1 MSRLL
6 RHAALAGLALLVSAC
21 AEGPSR
27 PSGGGG
33 DGRLDRSTTVPES
46 GAAGRPTSSV
56 LEQLKGLSTAEIE
69 RRFGPPAFR
78 RADPPAEMWQYRTR
92 LCSLDLFL
100 YRQPNKSVTVSH
112 AAVRGPTGAP
122 VGEPEC
128 LKAVQSARAGEN

>member
-27 PSGGGG
+27 PSGGGA
-33 DGRLDRSTTVPES
+33 DRPDRSNAAPES
-46 GAAGRPTSSV
+46 GAAGRPASTV
-56 LEQLKGLSTAEIE
+56 LEQLKGLSNAEIE
-69 RRFGPPAFR
+69 RRFGAPAFR

-100 YRQPNKSVTVSH
+100 YRQPNKSLTVSH

-122 VGEPEC
+122 VGEAEC
-128 LKAVQSARAGEN
+128 LKAVQSARAGGN